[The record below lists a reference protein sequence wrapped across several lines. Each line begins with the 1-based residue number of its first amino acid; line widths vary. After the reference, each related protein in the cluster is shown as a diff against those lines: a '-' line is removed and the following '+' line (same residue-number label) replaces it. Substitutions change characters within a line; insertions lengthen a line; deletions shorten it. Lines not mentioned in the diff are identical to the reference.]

1 MQDGLIPQWCVRSL
15 WSGLTSFGLLA
26 GDGDP
31 GVPAAPAAPA
41 ASPAPGKTAGQAS
54 GKKRQVRSRRLPA
67 A

>member
-15 WSGLTSFGLLA
+15 WSGLTSFGLLP

-31 GVPAAPAAPA
+31 GAPDSPGEP
-41 ASPAPGKTAGQAS
+41 PAPGKTAAQAF
-54 GKKRQVRSRRLPA
+54 GKKKRQVRTRRLPA